1 MRASSSEIYSQIRED
16 IKMGRHG
23 YQGRLPTERRLA
35 ERFDS
40 ARGTVRRALTL
51 LENEGLI
58 EIRKSSGSYVSKNS
72 FSKDASVFLAARPL
86 ELMDAR
92 FAFEPH
98 ICRLAVLNARQ
109 SDIDDMEVL
118 LERME
123 AHVNNAVEFA
133 ELDAVFHTRIVETTG
148 NALLNWIASQ
158 INQVRG
164 HQEWTKMRQL
174 TLVPSIIRLYN
185 EQHRAIFRAIRLREP
200 EQAAACMKEHLESA
214 RLSLTRAAET

>member
-23 YQGRLPTERRLA
+23 YQGRLPTERRLS

-40 ARGTVRRALTL
+40 ARGTVRRALAL
-51 LENEGLI
+51 LEQEGLI
-58 EIRKSSGSYVSKNS
+58 EIRKSSGSYVSMNS

-109 SDIDDMEVL
+109 SDIDDMEIL

-133 ELDAVFHTRIVETTG
+133 ELDAVFHARIVETTG

-164 HQEWTKMRQL
+164 HQEWTKMRHL